1 MQVSEVIERAGGVG
15 RLAALLGMHH
25 SSVCKWKKVGR
36 IPTDR
41 ALAIHR
47 LSGIPLH
54 EMRPDVWPAP
64 APTRNSPWPPV
75 PEPA

>member
-1 MQVSEVIERAGGVG
+1 MEISEITDRAGGVVQ
-15 RLAALLGMHH
+15 LARALGMSHAAI
-25 SSVCKWKKVGR
+25 CKWKRVGR

-41 ALAIHR
+41 AIEINR
-47 LSGIPLH
+47 LFAIPLH

-75 PEPA
+75 PELA